1 MIDFNERADLERN
14 VIERFGNL
22 AVAPDTEG
30 RFEVGPTSAK
40 HLQYD
45 EAIIDALPIR
55 CTESFAGVGN
65 PLAIRPLE
73 IGDRV
78 VDFGSGAGLDAL
90 LAARVVGEG
99 GSVIGV
105 DLTPAMVEKA
115 RDNARVLALANVRF
129 EIGDLENVPV
139 PSGWANVV
147 ISNGVFNLCHDKAAV
162 AAEMRRV
169 LAPGGRL
176 QIADM
181 LLEAHVS
188 QEELAE
194 LGSWSD

>member
-1 MIDFNERADLERN
+1 MIDVDEREATRLA
-14 VIERFGNL
+14 VLERFGKL
-22 AVAPDTEG
+22 ALAPAEESG
-30 RFEVGPTSAK
+30 FGVGPTSAK
-40 HLQYD
+40 QLGYD
-45 EAIIDALPIR
+45 ATTIDALPPA

-65 PLAIRPLE
+65 PLI
-73 IGDRV
+73 IGALAPGETV
-78 VDFGSGAGLDAL
+78 VDFGSGAGLDAV
-90 LAARVVGEG
+90 LAARAVGASG
-99 GSVIGV
+99 QVIGI
-105 DLTPAMVEKA
+105 DMTPAMVEKA
-115 RDNARVLALANVRF
+115 RANARALSLENVRF
-129 EIGDLENVPV
+129 ETADLEAVPV
-139 PSGWANVV
+139 RSGSADVV

-194 LGSWSD
+194 LGTWSD

>member
-1 MIDFNERADLERN
+1 MIDRNESAELKRA

-22 AVAPDTEG
+22 AIAPGTEG

-40 HLQYD
+40 RLRYD
-45 EAIIDALPIR
+45 SATIDALPMS

-65 PLAIRPLE
+65 PLAIGPLGVGE
-73 IGDRV
+73 RV

-90 LAARVVGEG
+90 LAARAVGNG
-99 GSVIGV
+99 GAVIGV
-105 DLTPAMVEKA
+105 DMTPAMVEKA
-115 RDNARVLALANVRF
+115 RVNARILALTNVRF
-129 EIGDLENVPV
+129 EIADLEAVPIA
-139 PSGWANVV
+139 SGWANVV
-147 ISNGVFNLCHDKAAV
+147 ISNGVFNLCHNKPRV

-194 LGSWSD
+194 LGTWSD